1 MVHFVSEITLWAKLE
16 SWMRDDARRGIAIS
30 ASARN
35 FGAARERTTGAHAS
49 RPIVY
54 VASAGGWRG
63 ILGGVR
69 LITLSWSH
77 DVLQLAFEAS
87 GECTYPAAARLS
99 ICTAIQ
105 STHSSRKTVTV
116 VAAVVAVALE
126 C

>member
-1 MVHFVSEITLWAKLE
+1 MT
-16 SWMRDDARRGIAIS
+16 RRTPRGIAIS

-87 GECTYPAAARLS
+87 CKYISLATARLS
-99 ICTAIQ
+99 ICVAIQ
-105 STHSSRKTVTV
+105 WDWQHTAAGEERKR
-116 VAAVVAVALE
+116 VAVALA